1 MTAEDSQELLTFP
14 TDYPIKVVARRS
26 EGLRVRID
34 EIVLRHAPDLDHELT
49 SERASAQANFIAIT
63 YTIRATSRM
72 QVEKLAAA
80 LQASDDVIMLI

>member
-1 MTAEDSQELLTFP
+1 MSSPESKDLLTFP

-26 EGLRVRID
+26 DGLRARID
-34 EIVLRHAPDLDHELT
+34 FIVTQHAQDLDHSLT

-63 YTIRATSRM
+63 YTIRATSRE
-72 QVEKLAAA
+72 QITQLATA